1 VPAGEHVVWVG
12 RIAIMVLPGEVD
24 LSNAD
29 QMRQDLLAVAAQ
41 GASLLIADM
50 TATTFCDSAGVTALV
65 RTARK
70 LSEGG
75 TGLRVAAST
84 PAVTRVLAIT
94 GVDRLIEVYPSVAAA
109 MANSGIQAAGLDHVA
124 RPGPAGQAGP
134 GGRAP
139 QPG

>member
-1 VPAGEHVVWVG
+1 VVWVG
-12 RIAIMVLPGEVD
+12 RIAIMVLPDEVD

-29 QMRQDLLAVAAQ
+29 QMQQDLLAVAAQ
-41 GASLLIADM
+41 DASLLIADM
-50 TATTFCDSAGVTALV
+50 TATTFCDSAGLTALV

-70 LSEGG
+70 LSGGG

-109 MANSGIQAAGLDHVA
+109 MANSGIQAAGLDQVT
-124 RPGPAGQAGP
+124 RPGPAGQADP

-139 QPG
+139 RPG